1 MLPGRAPAAVLLP
14 LVAAARSTT
23 FSGLTTAAFA
33 ATIASLWAI
42 DGHSRSHSLHARR
55 MNTGQSKAKGR
66 REQVANACVICRT
79 AKLKCSGN
87 HPTCSRCHER
97 GLECQYDVL
106 EGLTK
111 RQQLQY
117 DLVDRKRKLE
127 HAMGILDHLQHS
139 SDHEAAESLARLRIG
154 ASIEDEYR
162 RIQACSPRSSTQRN
176 PAIDDLD
183 HPIEEPDKTA
193 PTYLTALA
201 PGMQNLIHSRARDAA
216 HTWDVR
222 GGGMAAQAPDNIDP
236 QMLEESN
243 TSYN

>member
-1 MLPGRAPAAVLLP
+1 
-14 LVAAARSTT
+14 
-23 FSGLTTAAFA
+23 
-33 ATIASLWAI
+33 
-42 DGHSRSHSLHARR
+42 
-55 MNTGQSKAKGR
+55 MNAGPSKAKGR

-79 AKLKCSGN
+79 AKLKCSGE

-97 GLECQYDVL
+97 GLECEYDVL
-106 EGLTK
+106 EGFTK

-154 ASIEDEYR
+154 TSIEDEYR
-162 RIQACSPRSSTQRN
+162 RIQTCSPLSSTQRTVSS
-176 PAIDDLD
+176 DDLD
-183 HPIEEPDKTA
+183 RPIIALDKTT
-193 PTYLTALA
+193 PTYLATLA
-201 PGMQNLIHSRARDAA
+201 PGMRTLVYSPARDAV

-222 GGGMAAQAPDNIDP
+222 GGAMGAHAPDNIDP

-243 TSYN
+243 TSYS